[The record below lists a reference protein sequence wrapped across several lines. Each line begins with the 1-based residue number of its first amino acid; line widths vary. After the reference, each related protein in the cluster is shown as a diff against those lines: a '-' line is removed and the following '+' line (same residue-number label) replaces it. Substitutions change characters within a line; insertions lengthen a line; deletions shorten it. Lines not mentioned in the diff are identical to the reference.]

1 MGVVAEEDVSVKCG
15 NAKDQGVPLPNGWQV
30 AFRALV
36 LPQIAE
42 RSAVKANAE
51 QGSHRLQCKVL
62 GIALPLPEFPSAI
75 EEEQVGSLR
84 VFSNPGGS
92 RRVVVLCAYV
102 QGTEWLYFEI
112 DSNVADTIDV
122 NHVVLGDMQCAT
134 LSNLAEDELDMM
146 LNLIQHKTDTFSRLF
161 AEAAWRAEEHRASSR
176 GVPFD
181 ADLASVRYEAN
192 PFLWPGGN
200 TSQVCVAWARP
211 CSPPRSAVAADE
223 MVPSKFSWHR
233 LDNALSKGW
242 SFPSPRFNAVL
253 PMEAAEL
260 RMMLDDHAKW
270 TSTTWLWPCRY
281 LGYLVRGNAATGT
294 FEPDPAKWPLD
305 ALQAAGGD
313 MWKIIVWWEWEHVT
327 VGPERKPHRVSMRV
341 GDAIRGRKAE
351 KTCLAPQV
359 NTVRCFGFSGPQ
371 GVYELTGLELL
382 QSVRDMQ
389 ICGPATYSAAAD
401 LLQVLQDSSRHCN
414 EEAYGDTQEKREVMK
429 AHLLDVVAELDAI
442 SSMEV
447 VDALIFDAAE
457 LFRRIP
463 LGHELGFVVKAR
475 ELLRKFLSATTSD
488 DSKLRDC
495 YAAVDAALD
504 IFQRTWTA
512 NPATA
517 TDEIVRAMNHINN
530 GVSQVSYKQARSPDP
545 STSCCPLFAVGT
557 VVIFQNLIKRL
568 DLEEQVGTVESY
580 DVGTMRYAVRIHC
593 TGARVRVLE
602 RCLRNVQAVVPVLE
616 MMD

>member
-1 MGVVAEEDVSVKCG
+1 MEDHCVVGVGACDRRARKETSPCQHEVGRCYSRQEGGENLLGVAS
-15 NAKDQGVPLPNGWQV
+15 
-30 AFRALV
+30 
-36 LPQIAE
+36 
-42 RSAVKANAE
+42 
-51 QGSHRLQCKVL
+51 
-62 GIALPLPEFPSAI
+62 
-75 EEEQVGSLR
+75 
-84 VFSNPGGS
+84 
-92 RRVVVLCAYV
+92 
-102 QGTEWLYFEI
+102 
-112 DSNVADTIDV
+112 
-122 NHVVLGDMQCAT
+122 
-134 LSNLAEDELDMM
+134 
-146 LNLIQHKTDTFSRLF
+146 
-161 AEAAWRAEEHRASSR
+161 
-176 GVPFD
+176 
-181 ADLASVRYEAN
+181 
-192 PFLWPGGN
+192 
-200 TSQVCVAWARP
+200 
-211 CSPPRSAVAADE
+211 
-223 MVPSKFSWHR
+223 
-233 LDNALSKGW
+233 
-242 SFPSPRFNAVL
+242 
-253 PMEAAEL
+253 
-260 RMMLDDHAKW
+260 
-270 TSTTWLWPCRY
+270 
-281 LGYLVRGNAATGT
+281 
-294 FEPDPAKWPLD
+294 
-305 ALQAAGGD
+305 
-313 MWKIIVWWEWEHVT
+313 
-327 VGPERKPHRVSMRV
+327 
-341 GDAIRGRKAE
+341 
-351 KTCLAPQV
+351 
-359 NTVRCFGFSGPQ
+359 NTVRCFGCSGPQ
-371 GVYELTGLELL
+371 AVYELTGLELL

-389 ICGPATYSAAAD
+389 ICGPAKYSVAAD
-401 LLQVLQDSSRHCN
+401 LLHVLQDSSRHCN

-512 NPATA
+512 NPATS